1 MVPRIWMD
9 PTLAWIAFEAVSS
22 HGTAGMDCVKVEDG
36 HVEPR
41 GVQSGGGGRR
51 NAQEV
56 ECEREW

>member
-1 MVPRIWMD
+1 MD